1 MIRAYDESYLNK
13 AQIALG
19 LMMQFAVYD
28 LGYEPDDFFSRFALS
43 EIGISFEKGMPKYTV
58 GMSGYELAYEVIRA
72 TEESAGIKEPTYKMS
87 RSPEYWAGWA
97 LAFYQ
102 WYSGYDFMNIL
113 AAVPLTKIIAMYP
126 TYHEMD
132 IMQFVDRMDEHM
144 RSAYPQTKLRIR
156 RKNCGLSQSELAAD
170 SSVPLRQ
177 IQLFEQ
183 RQRDINKTA
192 AETLL
197 QLSKALYCNMEDLME
212 R

>member
-97 LAFYQ
+97 LAYYS
-102 WYSGYDFMNIL
+102 WYNNISFKRISDVIPFSEVVTMY
-113 AAVPLTKIIAMYP
+113 APL
-126 TYHEMD
+126 HEAD
-132 IMQFVDRMDEHM
+132 IMKVVVELDGMMKEREKSGLARLRAYADLTQKALAEKANVSVRMIEQ
-144 RSAYPQTKLRIR
+144 YEQGTK
-156 RKNCGLSQSELAAD
+156 
-170 SSVPLRQ
+170 
-177 IQLFEQ
+177 
-183 RQRDINKTA
+183 DINKASADTVFR
-192 AETLL
+192 
-197 QLSKALYCNMEDLME
+197 LSRALNCSMEDL
-212 R
+212 RKF